1 MQSAELRD
9 VYRSAELGA
18 GIRIEAITVA
28 WMLLEAGVDVGA
40 GILARSVLLTAFGIE
55 AAIELV
61 SGATLLWRLR
71 AEARGGSLARVQ
83 RAETRASWV
92 TAIALMLLC
101 LYIVTTSVLSIAA
114 GIHPEGS
121 PIGVASAVAA
131 LVFMP
136 LIIRTKRRVAAA
148 IGSAALRADAACS
161 LTCLY
166 MSAALLIGV
175 AVNTLFGFWWADSVG
190 ALALL
195 YWLIPEGRAALRA
208 ARGGAACADG

>member
-1 MQSAELRD
+1 MHSAKLRD
-9 VYRSAELGA
+9 MSRSAEIGA
-18 GIRIEAITVA
+18 GMRIEAITVT

-71 AEARGGSLARVQ
+71 TEARGGSLERIH
-83 RAETRASWV
+83 RSETRASWI
-92 TAIALMLLC
+92 TSIALFLLC

-131 LVFMP
+131 LIFMP
-136 LIIRTKRRVAAA
+136 LIICTKRRVATA
-148 IGSAALRADAACS
+148 IGSAALRADATCS

-195 YWLIPEGRAALRA
+195 WWLLPEGRAALKA
-208 ARGGAACADG
+208 ARAGAACS